1 MKHIIAID
9 PKGDYFELIGG
20 ENVLVLSMSNK
31 VIEKA
36 IISSLII
43 RHTYFNVKGIVHLE
57 RNLLMLFQTGMT
69 FSVTHKRRCS
79 KAHCANVFEKRLL

>member
-20 ENVLVLSMSNK
+20 RNVLVLSMSNK
-31 VIEKA
+31 GIEKA

-43 RHTYFNVKGIVHLE
+43 TYFNVKGIVHLE
-57 RNLLMLFQTGMT
+57 MNVMLFRTVIT
-69 FSVTHKRRCS
+69 FSVMHERRCS
-79 KAHCANVFEKRLL
+79 KAHSANVFGEKRLL

>member
-9 PKGDYFELIGG
+9 PKGDYFELKGG

-31 VIEKA
+31 G
-36 IISSLII
+36 IIII

-57 RNLLMLFQTGMT
+57 INLLMLFQTGMR